1 MFYINFVLILGN
13 HGNFIVIIIHCNL
26 AIIIVIDCVK
36 IVSQISDILL
46 KQKKL
51 VIIIVSYWLDMN
63 IKTFSYK
70 SIPLLQLSYWRGS
83 NWAFNSSKPVTD
95 SGLGTLGHYNCIHC
109 FSNKSGIKRMRA
121 GGRLFLIINLLW
133 LTLSKHFLSSYQNI
147 FYHLIKTSLSKH
159 H

>member
-63 IKTFSYK
+63 IKTFSYSLFHYCSFRIEEDQIEL
-70 SIPLLQLSYWRGS
+70 SILQ
-83 NWAFNSSKPVTD
+83 N
-95 SGLGTLGHYNCIHC
+95 
-109 FSNKSGIKRMRA
+109 
-121 GGRLFLIINLLW
+121 
-133 LTLSKHFLSSYQNI
+133 Q
-147 FYHLIKTSLSKH
+147 
-159 H
+159 